1 MEAGKIGDY
10 RRLAAAAFA
19 NDRAAVWFDGGIV
32 AVKARLDS
40 RNSRFEQRIF
50 NQ

>member
-1 MEAGKIGDY
+1 MEAGKIRDD

-19 NDRAAVWFDGGIV
+19 DNRAAVRFGGGIM
-32 AVKARLDS
+32 AVKAGLDS

-50 NQ
+50 DQ